1 MTIFLSKKNISVVL
15 KTEKHKIGLK
25 TKIRLFISLIEY
37 ILDNLDS
44 VLKSRDITLL
54 TKVSRV
60 KAMIFPVVM
69 H

>member
-44 VLKSRDITLL
+44 VLKSRDITLP
-54 TKVSRV
+54 TKECVV
-60 KAMIFPVVM
+60 KAIIFPVVM
-69 H
+69 

>member
-25 TKIRLFISLIEY
+25 PKTRLYISLIEY

-44 VLKSRDITLL
+44 LLKSRDITLL
-54 TKVSRV
+54 TKLCVV
-60 KAMIFPVVM
+60 KAIIFPVVM
-69 H
+69 

>member
-44 VLKSRDITLL
+44 VLKSRDITLP
-54 TKVSRV
+54 TKVCVV
-60 KAMIFPVVM
+60 KAIIFPVVM
-69 H
+69 

>member
-37 ILDNLDS
+37 ILDNLDR
-44 VLKSRDITLL
+44 VLKSRDITLP
-54 TKVSRV
+54 TKVCVV
-60 KAMIFPVVM
+60 KAIIFPVVM
-69 H
+69 